1 MDGNNRW
8 SKKKSLSKFNAYK
21 KGAEN
26 LIKLSHFLFNNT
38 EAKFISAFALSK
50 NNLDRSSSVLNIIKK
65 VLKNSLKQF
74 NENELNFKDL
84 KNFLSLEVTKPLILI
99 LDNIIDPR
107 NLGACIR
114 SAAVIGVDAL
124 IINKHHCA
132 PINAIAHKVS
142 VGGAEVIKIF
152 HVTNLINCLK
162 FLKRSNVNI
171 YGLSEHAKESH
182 LECNFTNPSAI
193 IMGAEESGIREKTL
207 ESCDFKINLSNN
219 KLFKS
224 FNVSV
229 ATGIILSEANR
240 QRQIK

>member
-1 MDGNNRW
+1 VGFHSIESILNNNPH
-8 SKKKSLSKFNAYK
+8 K
-21 KGAEN
+21 
-26 LIKLSHFLFNNT
+26 
-38 EAKFISAFALSK
+38 
-50 NNLDRSSSVLNIIKK
+50 IKK
-65 VLKNSLKQF
+65 VTLPANRNDQRISSLILALEQNSIKYDLSSKLKQEPEATIS
-74 NENELNFKDL
+74 NEHELNFKDF
-84 KNFLSLEVTKPLILI
+84 KNFLSSGITNPLILI

-124 IINKHHCA
+124 IVNKHHCA
-132 PINAIAHKVS
+132 PINSVAHKVS

-152 HVTNLINCLK
+152 YVTNLINSLK
-162 FLKRSNVNI
+162 FLKENDIDV
-171 YGLSEHAKESH
+171 YGLSEHAKQSCYDYN
-182 LECNFTNPSAI
+182 LTGPSAI

-207 ESCDFKINLSNN
+207 ENCDFKINLSNN

>member
-1 MDGNNRW
+1 MN
-8 SKKKSLSKFNAYK
+8 KK
-21 KGAEN
+21 EN
-26 LIKLSHFLFNNT
+26 GSRVGFHSIESILKYNPH
-38 EAKFISAFALSK
+38 K
-50 NNLDRSSSVLNIIKK
+50 IKK
-65 VLKNSLKQF
+65 VTLPANRDDGRISSLILKLEKNSINYDLSSKLKQEPEAIIS

-84 KNFLSLEVTKPLILI
+84 KNFISSEVNSPLILI

-142 VGGAEVIKIF
+142 AGGAEVIKIF
-152 HVTNLINCLK
+152 HVTNLVNCLK
-162 FLKRSNVNI
+162 FLKKENVYI
-171 YGLSEHAKESH
+171 YGLSEHAEQSYH
-182 LECNFTNPSAI
+182 ECNFSNSSAI
-193 IMGAEESGIREKTL
+193 IMGAEESGVREKTM
-207 ESCDFKINLSNN
+207 EKCDFKINLSNN

-240 QRQIK
+240 QRQKI

>member
-1 MDGNNRW
+1 MNKKENVLRVGFHSIESILENNPH
-8 SKKKSLSKFNAYK
+8 K
-21 KGAEN
+21 
-26 LIKLSHFLFNNT
+26 
-38 EAKFISAFALSK
+38 
-50 NNLDRSSSVLNIIKK
+50 IKK
-65 VLKNSLKQF
+65 VTLPSNRNDQRISSLIIALEKNNIKYDLSSKLKQEPEAIISH
-74 NENELNFKDL
+74 ENELNFKDL
-84 KNFLSLEVTKPLILI
+84 KNFVSSEINNPLILI

-142 VGGAEVIKIF
+142 AGGAEVIKIF

-162 FLKRSNVNI
+162 FLKEWNFDI
-171 YGLSEHAKESH
+171 YGLSEHAKESYI
-182 LECNFTNPSAI
+182 ECNFTNPCAI

-207 ESCDFKINLSNN
+207 ESCNFKINLSNN

-229 ATGIILSEANR
+229 ATGIILAEAKR
-240 QRQIK
+240 QREI

>member
-1 MDGNNRW
+1 MN
-8 SKKKSLSKFNAYK
+8 KK
-21 KGAEN
+21 EN
-26 LIKLSHFLFNNT
+26 GSRVGFHSIESILKYNPH
-38 EAKFISAFALSK
+38 K
-50 NNLDRSSSVLNIIKK
+50 IKK
-65 VLKNSLKQF
+65 VTLPANRNDGRISSLILKLEKNSINYDLSSKLKQEPEAIIS

-84 KNFLSLEVTKPLILI
+84 KNFISSEVNSPLILI

-142 VGGAEVIKIF
+142 AGGAEVIKIF
-152 HVTNLINCLK
+152 HVTNLVNCLK
-162 FLKRSNVNI
+162 FLKKENVYI
-171 YGLSEHAKESH
+171 YGLSEHAEQSYH
-182 LECNFTNPSAI
+182 ECNFSNSSAI
-193 IMGAEESGIREKTL
+193 IMGAEESGVREKTM
-207 ESCDFKINLSNN
+207 EKCDFKINLSNN

-240 QRQIK
+240 QRQKI

>member
-1 MDGNNRW
+1 MNKKENSSRIGFHSIESIIENNPH
-8 SKKKSLSKFNAYK
+8 K
-21 KGAEN
+21 
-26 LIKLSHFLFNNT
+26 
-38 EAKFISAFALSK
+38 
-50 NNLDRSSSVLNIIKK
+50 IKK
-65 VLKNSLKQF
+65 VTLPANRNDHRISSLILALEKNKINYDLSSKLKQEPEAIIS

-84 KNFLSLEVTKPLILI
+84 KNFISFKVNNPLILI

-114 SAAVIGVDAL
+114 SAAVNGVDAL

-142 VGGAEVIKIF
+142 AGGAEVIKIF
-152 HVTNLINCLK
+152 HVTNLINCIK
-162 FLKRSNVNI
+162 FLKESNVHI
-171 YGLSEHAKESH
+171 YGLSEHAKKSY
-182 LECNFTNPSAI
+182 LECNFTTACAI

-207 ESCDFKINLSNN
+207 ESCDYKINLSNN

-229 ATGIILSEANR
+229 ATGIILAEANR
-240 QRQIK
+240 QR

>member
-1 MDGNNRW
+1 MN
-8 SKKKSLSKFNAYK
+8 KK
-21 KGAEN
+21 EN
-26 LIKLSHFLFNNT
+26 GSRVGFHSIESILEYNPHK
-38 EAKFISAFALSK
+38 
-50 NNLDRSSSVLNIIKK
+50 IKK
-65 VLKNSLKQF
+65 VTLPANRNDERISSLILKLKENNINYDLSSKLKQEPEAIIS

-84 KNFLSLEVTKPLILI
+84 KNFICSEINNPLILI

-124 IINKHHCA
+124 IVNKHHCA

-142 VGGAEVIKIF
+142 AGGAEVIKIF
-152 HVTNLINCLK
+152 HVTNLVNCLK
-162 FLKRSNVNI
+162 FLKKENVYI
-171 YGLSEHAKESH
+171 YGLSEHAEQSYH
-182 LECNFTNPSAI
+182 ECNFSNSSAI
-193 IMGAEESGIREKTL
+193 IMGAEESGVREKTM
-207 ESCDFKINLSNN
+207 EKCDFKINLSNN

-240 QRQIK
+240 QRQKI

>member
-1 MDGNNRW
+1 LEQNSIKYDLS
-8 SKKKSLSKFNAYK
+8 SK
-21 KGAEN
+21 
-26 LIKLSHFLFNNT
+26 
-38 EAKFISAFALSK
+38 
-50 NNLDRSSSVLNIIKK
+50 
-65 VLKNSLKQF
+65 LKQEPEATIS
-74 NENELNFKDL
+74 NEHELNFKDF
-84 KNFLSLEVTKPLILI
+84 KNFLSSGITNPLILI

-124 IINKHHCA
+124 IVNKHHCA
-132 PINAIAHKVS
+132 PINSVAHKVS
-142 VGGAEVIKIF
+142 VGGVEVIKIF
-152 HVTNLINCLK
+152 YVTNLINSLK
-162 FLKRSNVNI
+162 FLKENDIDV
-171 YGLSEHAKESH
+171 YGLSEHAKQSCYDYN
-182 LECNFTNPSAI
+182 LTGPSAI

-207 ESCDFKINLSNN
+207 ENCDFKINLSNN

>member
-1 MDGNNRW
+1 MNKKENSLRVGFHSIESILNNNPH
-8 SKKKSLSKFNAYK
+8 K
-21 KGAEN
+21 
-26 LIKLSHFLFNNT
+26 
-38 EAKFISAFALSK
+38 
-50 NNLDRSSSVLNIIKK
+50 IKK
-65 VLKNSLKQF
+65 VTLPANRNDQRISSLILALEKNNIKYDLSSKLKQEPEATIS

-84 KNFLSLEVTKPLILI
+84 KNFLSSEVTNPLILI

-132 PINAIAHKVS
+132 PINAVAHKVS
-142 VGGAEVIKIF
+142 VGGAEIVNIF

-162 FLKRSNVNI
+162 FLKETNINI
-171 YGLSEHAKESH
+171 YGLSEHAKQSCYD
-182 LECNFTNPSAI
+182 CNFTAPSAI

-207 ESCDFKINLSNN
+207 EKCDLKINLSNN

-229 ATGIILSEANR
+229 ATGIILAETNR
-240 QRQIK
+240 QRQKK

>member
-1 MDGNNRW
+1 MGKKDNTLRVGFHSIESILNNNPH
-8 SKKKSLSKFNAYK
+8 K
-21 KGAEN
+21 
-26 LIKLSHFLFNNT
+26 
-38 EAKFISAFALSK
+38 
-50 NNLDRSSSVLNIIKK
+50 IKK
-65 VLKNSLKQF
+65 VTLPANRNDQRISSLILALEQNSIKYDLSSKLKQEPEATIS
-74 NENELNFKDL
+74 NEHELNFKDF
-84 KNFLSLEVTKPLILI
+84 KNFLSSGITNPLILI

-124 IINKHHCA
+124 IVNKHHCA
-132 PINAIAHKVS
+132 PINSVAHKVS
-142 VGGAEVIKIF
+142 VGGAEVVKIF
-152 HVTNLINCLK
+152 YVTNLINSLK
-162 FLKRSNVNI
+162 FLKENDIVV
-171 YGLSEHAKESH
+171 YGLSEHAKQSCYDYN
-182 LECNFTNPSAI
+182 LTGPSAI

-207 ESCDFKINLSNN
+207 ENCDFKINLSNN

>member
-1 MDGNNRW
+1 MGKKDNTLRVGFHSIESILNNNPH
-8 SKKKSLSKFNAYK
+8 K
-21 KGAEN
+21 
-26 LIKLSHFLFNNT
+26 
-38 EAKFISAFALSK
+38 
-50 NNLDRSSSVLNIIKK
+50 IKK
-65 VLKNSLKQF
+65 VTLPANRNDQRISSLILALEQNSIKYDLSSKLKQEPEATIS
-74 NENELNFKDL
+74 NEHELNFKDF
-84 KNFLSLEVTKPLILI
+84 KNFLSSGITNPLILI

-124 IINKHHCA
+124 IVNKHHCA
-132 PINAIAHKVS
+132 PINSVAHKVS
-142 VGGAEVIKIF
+142 VGGVEVIKIF
-152 HVTNLINCLK
+152 YVTNLINSLK
-162 FLKRSNVNI
+162 FLKENDIDV
-171 YGLSEHAKESH
+171 YGLSEHAKQSCYDYN
-182 LECNFTNPSAI
+182 LTGPSAI

-207 ESCDFKINLSNN
+207 ENCDFKINLSNN